1 MERIYLNFV
10 SADYRT
16 AVQIS
21 QYIEA
26 NFDDFV
32 TDSPQ
37 DKLDWDATARAVA
50 NAAIM
55 LYLISPDAIQD
66 TQWQRQLD
74 EALRL
79 NIPVQGLLVRDTQVI
94 FPVPGSRLP
103 IDLSQG
109 ITGMHLRELDK
120 SLQTFQPFRLPLF
133 RDWRQLT
140 VAVLIALFI
149 LVVLTMLF
157 YPSVS
162 QSPLPTLTPP

>member
-1 MERIYLNFV
+1 MKRIYLNFV

-26 NFDDFV
+26 SFDDYV
-32 TDSPQ
+32 TDSAQ
-37 DKLDWDATARAVA
+37 DKPDWDATAQAIA
-50 NAAIM
+50 NTDIM

-66 TQWQRQLD
+66 AQWQRQLD
-74 EALRL
+74 EALRS
-79 NIPVQGLLVRDTQVI
+79 NIPVQGLLVRDTQAI
-94 FPVPGSRLP
+94 FPALGFRLP

-109 ITGMHLRELDK
+109 ITDMHLRELNN

-140 VAVLIALFI
+140 VAVLIALFV

-157 YPSVS
+157 YPSES